1 MTEVYRGINV
11 GLVGVIRMSL
21 VQILRELW
29 IAEEM
34 TDILY
39 RVVIQKPYFTK
50 KKTVFPLSKSI
61 IRSKWTI
68 APIIKV

>member
-1 MTEVYRGINV
+1 MEVNRGLNV

-29 IAEEM
+29 FAEEM
-34 TDILY
+34 TGILY

-50 KKTVFPLSKSI
+50 KDCISAIDPLYVVNG
-61 IRSKWTI
+61 R
-68 APIIKV
+68 

>member
-1 MTEVYRGINV
+1 MTEVYRRINV

-34 TDILY
+34 TAILY

-50 KKTVFPLSKSI
+50 KKTVFPLSDPLYVVNE
-61 IRSKWTI
+61 R
-68 APIIKV
+68 

>member
-34 TDILY
+34 TGILY

-50 KKTVFPLSKSI
+50 KKHCISAIDPLYVVND
-61 IRSKWTI
+61 R
-68 APIIKV
+68 

>member
-21 VQILRELW
+21 IQILSELW

-34 TDILY
+34 TGILY
-39 RVVIQKPYFTK
+39 HVVIQKPYFTK
-50 KKTVFPLSKSI
+50 KRLFFRYRSI
-61 IRSKWTI
+61 IRSK
-68 APIIKV
+68 

>member
-1 MTEVYRGINV
+1 MTEVYRGMNV

-34 TDILY
+34 TGILY
-39 RVVIQKPYFTK
+39 RVVIQTSYFTK
-50 KKTVFPLSKSI
+50 KKDCIFAIVPI
-61 IRSKWTI
+61 IRSK
-68 APIIKV
+68 

>member
-34 TDILY
+34 TGILY

-50 KKTVFPLSKSI
+50 KK
-61 IRSKWTI
+61 
-68 APIIKV
+68 